1 MQVTQK
7 MLTKSHTGP
16 ISIGVD
22 TNCRF
27 VRIYKEGKVIMR
39 TILVALAITVLAWG
53 CGGGPPVDETTQSP
67 TMSGNQGDESGGQ
80 PGDAERPDR
89 GSVESQMDAM
99 RGMKTI
105 YFDFDKYNLRDDA
118 RNTLDRNAEILRA
131 NPDLKITIEGHC
143 DERGTNEYNLA
154 LGENRA
160 KAARDYL
167 VRLGID
173 PSRISIISY
182 GEERPV
188 ALGHDEAAWA
198 QNRRGEFDVQ

>member
-1 MQVTQK
+1 M
-7 MLTKSHTGP
+7 
-16 ISIGVD
+16 
-22 TNCRF
+22 RF
-27 VRIYKEGKVIMR
+27 YKEGKVIIR
-39 TILVALAITVLAWG
+39 NILAALVIAVLAWG
-53 CGGGPPVDETTQSP
+53 CPGDGPPEGEMTDSP
-67 TMSGNQGDESGGQ
+67 TASGTQGSESGSQ
-80 PGDAERPDR
+80 PGDADRPDR
-89 GSVESQMDAM
+89 GTVESEMDAT
-99 RGMKTI
+99 RGLKTI
-105 YFDFDKYNLRDDA
+105 YFDFDKYNLREDA

-131 NPDLKITIEGHC
+131 NPDLGITIEGHC

-173 PSRISIISY
+173 RSRISIISY

-188 ALGHDEAAWA
+188 AHGHDEASWA